1 MAKKLTP
8 NQAEYQKQ
16 LQNLKRRI
24 KSAQKKGYIVPDTII
39 PDTPKRITKTEI
51 NKLKSITAKQIIS
64 ASEKPV
70 ETSILK
76 TFEDELNNLP
86 ETVMIRQKGVKGYFY
101 ELTPEKNVL
110 YTMFENAVAY
120 SPQITAQTLLENEAQ
135 WVEAFREITYPSSES
150 DLHRAFSSVAAILS
164 EAQRKIPSMEELDN
178 VNALL
183 EYFNDY

>member
-16 LQNLKRRI
+16 LKNLKRRI
-24 KSAQKKGYIVPDTII
+24 KTVQKKGYIVPETII
-39 PDTPKRITKTEI
+39 PETPKRITKSDI
-51 NKLKSITAKQIIS
+51 NVLKSIRSKQIIS
-64 ASEKPV
+64 LSEKPV

-76 TFEDELNNLP
+76 AFEEELNKLP
-86 ETVMIRQKGVKGYFY
+86 ETVMIRQKGIKGYFY

-120 SPQITAQTLLENEAQ
+120 SPQITAQTLLDNEVR
-135 WVEAFREITYPSSES
+135 WTEAFREIMYPSSES

-164 EAQRKIPSMEELDN
+164 EAQHKIPSMEELDN

-183 EYFNDY
+183 EYYSDY